1 MRNVG
6 FALTAVVLLAPIARA
21 EPDAGSPVREQE
33 VTFPS
38 GSFTL
43 AGSLVLPAGPGPHP
57 AIVLVHGSGDGPR
70 EPLLHF
76 ARRFADDGLV
86 ALVYDKRG
94 SGRSQG
100 SWVHASLD
108 DLASDVLAGARLL
121 RSRPEV
127 DAKRVGVWAISQGG
141 WIVPRAAA
149 RDPGAFAFAAV
160 VTGGAVLPRDV
171 ERHDA
176 AGKLDAAR
184 VGPERKQKGLAL
196 FDRYLAYLGNGR
208 DRAGLEAALKVSAD
222 QPEGRALQLERIMP
236 ASDGW
241 SAWSW
246 VANYDP
252 LDDIR
257 KLRVP
262 VLVVLGAQDRPA
274 LAPVMRDRWLDG
286 LSTNKDATVITL
298 LGAGHGATVAG
309 THHHGP
315 GQTYVPGYLQLLDA
329 WLRLRAASENP
340 R

>member
-6 FALTAVVLLAPIARA
+6 LALTAVVLLASVAHA
-21 EPDAGSPVREQE
+21 APDDGAPLREHD

-38 GSFTL
+38 GTISLAGTL
-43 AGSLVLPAGPGPHP
+43 ALPTGPAPHP

-76 ARRFADDGLV
+76 ARRFVDDGYV

-100 SWVHASLD
+100 SWVRASLD
-108 DLASDVLAGARLL
+108 DLAADLLAGVRLL

-127 DAKRVGVWAISQGG
+127 DAKRIGVWAISQGG
-141 WIVPRAAA
+141 WVVPRAAA
-149 RDPGAFAFAAV
+149 REPDALAFVVV

-171 ERHDA
+171 ERFDVA
-176 AGKLDAAR
+176 AKLDAAQ
-184 VGPERKQKGLAL
+184 VGSERKQKGLAL
-196 FDRYLAYLGNGR
+196 FDRYLAYLGNGK
-208 DRAGLEAALKVSAD
+208 DRAGLEAALKASED

-236 ASDGW
+236 APDGW

-246 VANYDP
+246 VPNYEP
-252 LDDIR
+252 LDDVR
-257 KLRVP
+257 RLRVP
-262 VLVVLGAQDRPA
+262 VLVVLGAQDRPT
-274 LAPVMRDRWLDG
+274 LAPESQKRWLDG
-286 LSTNKDATVITL
+286 LSGNKDATVITL

-315 GQTYVPGYLQLLDA
+315 GQTYAPGYLELLDA
-329 WLRLRAASENP
+329 WLRFRAASGKP
-340 R
+340 H